1 MRGFPPIQIFLL
13 CLAFIVLAVPLSQ
26 LTGTSTQDKSAV
38 KAAVKAEKSGG
49 ARLRVRYAHR
59 PATLSVKIADKE
71 LVAGEMAASPLE
83 MQATLL
89 SAEEGVDVFVAATW
103 PEGTPDT
110 ALTLEIEP
118 DGLESRTETRWS
130 SGAALD
136 EVITFA
142 WSKSR

>member
-13 CLAFIVLAVPLSQ
+13 CLAFVVLAVPLSQ
-26 LTGTSTQDKSAV
+26 LTGTSSQAKPAV
-38 KAAVKAEKSGG
+38 KAAAKVEKSSG
-49 ARLRVRYAHR
+49 ALLRVRYAHR

-71 LVAGEMAASPLE
+71 LVGSLDASPLE
-83 MQATLL
+83 LQTTLVA
-89 SAEEGVDVFVAATW
+89 AEKGVDVFVAATW

-118 DGLESRTETRWS
+118 DGLESRAETRWS
-130 SGAALD
+130 SGATLD
-136 EVITFA
+136 EVITFD

>member
-13 CLAFIVLAVPLSQ
+13 CLAFIGLAVPLSH
-26 LTGTSTQDKSAV
+26 LTGTSMQAKPV
-38 KAAVKAEKSGG
+38 LRAAEKAEKSSG
-49 ARLRVRYAHR
+49 ARLRLRYAHR

-71 LVAGEMAASPLE
+71 LVSDITASPLE
-83 MQATLL
+83 IKTTLQA
-89 SAEEGVDVFVAATW
+89 ANQGVDVFLAATW

-110 ALTLEIEP
+110 AVTLEVEP

-136 EVITFA
+136 EVLTFV
-142 WSKSR
+142 WTR